1 MKKILDL
8 VDLVVLGIVCVCLTI
23 VDINLYNYNKK
34 QKEFINKIVP
44 LIEERD
50 TTSSLRNYE
59 VLTDSLNNLYKEW
72 YKYDTSNK

>member
-1 MKKILDL
+1 MKKIIEELEL
-8 VDLVVLGIVCVCLTI
+8 LVLGIVCVCLTI

-72 YKYDTSNK
+72 YKNDTSY

>member
-1 MKKILDL
+1 MKKIIDELEL
-8 VDLVVLGIVCVCLTI
+8 LVLGCVCVCLTI

-72 YKYDTSNK
+72 YKHDTSNK